1 MFQLHLCPV
10 LGAAI
15 GEMMDSFDLQLA
27 APSPTHGAR
36 NHLGPGLFCQR
47 QTDEGNLQRQ

>member
-1 MFQLHLCPV
+1 MFQLHLFPV
-10 LGAAI
+10 LGAAV

-36 NHLGPGLFCQR
+36 TQPGAGTLLPEA
-47 QTDEGNLQRQ
+47 D